1 MLQES
6 NDIRFSIIVPVLREA
21 ERINLFLEKL
31 FCLKSCKPYEIIVI
45 DGDPACST
53 INAITSN
60 HTIKIASL
68 TGRGR
73 QMNAGSAIAKG
84 EILIFLH
91 ADTQLP
97 PNALKYIE
105 ELLQQEEYVG
115 GAFDLD
121 IESNHWFIKVV
132 AAVAR
137 FRSRFTRV
145 PYGDQAIFIRRDYFY
160 QIGCFKEI
168 PLMED
173 VELMR
178 RIKKRGDRICI
189 LDRRIKTSDRRWRKD
204 GMVYT
209 TFLDILLPI
218 LFKCGVSAEK
228 LAKYY
233 WKYSQDYI
241 NDCKFQTNG

>member
-1 MLQES
+1 MTQDLPMSE
-6 NDIRFSIIVPVLREA
+6 IRPSFSMTKFSIIIPVLNEID
-21 ERINLFLEKL
+21 RIHCFLAKL
-31 FCLKSCKPYEIIVI
+31 LGLRSKESYEIIVV
-45 DGDPACST
+45 DGDPAQT
-53 INAITSN
+53 
-60 HTIKIASL
+60 TIKTITDNCITKIVSS
-68 TGRGR
+68 TGRAK
-73 QMNAGSAIAKG
+73 QMNAGAAIAKG

-105 ELLQQEEYVG
+105 KTLRHEKYVA

-121 IESNHWFIKVV
+121 IETNHWFIKVI

-137 FRSRFTRV
+137 FRSRLTQV
-145 PYGDQAIFIRRDYFY
+145 PYGDQAIFIKRDYFY

-173 VELMR
+173 VELMQ

-189 LDRRIKTSDRRWRKD
+189 LDRRIKTSDRRWRKV
-204 GMVYT
+204 GIAYT
-209 TFLDILLPI
+209 TFLDILLPA
-218 LFKCGVSAEK
+218 LFKCGVSTDR

-233 WKYSQDYI
+233 WKH
-241 NDCKFQTNG
+241 